1 MQPTPMPLP
10 TIPESLA
17 NQVDPVV
24 HFIASRLDA
33 FGSDIQ
39 EIKGVQKEMAAN
51 FTKLIVIEER
61 QTATMTGLEWAF
73 KALER
78 VETKLEAHTSANRE
92 TCQALEKENAD
103 LAKRVV
109 ELEKSEPMQAQT
121 SKWVLAAVWGS
132 LALLAGFI
140 VPRILGRMFS

>member
-1 MQPTPMPLP
+1 MTASHRPQ
-10 TIPESLA
+10 IPDSLVSK
-17 NQVDPVV
+17 VDPVV
-24 HFIASRLDA
+24 QFIAARLDA
-33 FGSDIQ
+33 FNSDIQ
-39 EIKGVQKEMAAN
+39 EIKGVQKEMAAS

-61 QTATMTGLEWAF
+61 QTATMAGLERAF
-73 KALER
+73 KALEK
-78 VETKLEAHTSANRE
+78 VETKLEAYTSANRE
-92 TCQALEKENAD
+92 TCQALEMENAD

>member
-61 QTATMTGLEWAF
+61 QTATMA
-73 KALER
+73 R
-78 VETKLEAHTSANRE
+78 
-92 TCQALEKENAD
+92 
-103 LAKRVV
+103 
-109 ELEKSEPMQAQT
+109 
-121 SKWVLAAVWGS
+121 
-132 LALLAGFI
+132 
-140 VPRILGRMFS
+140 

>member
-1 MQPTPMPLP
+1 MSSAQRP
-10 TIPESLA
+10 TIPDSLVSK
-17 NQVDPVV
+17 VDPFVQ
-24 HFIASRLDA
+24 FIAARLDA
-33 FGSDIQ
+33 FNSDIQ
-39 EIKGVQKEMAAN
+39 EIKGVQKEMAAS

-61 QTATMTGLEWAF
+61 QTATMASLERAF

-78 VETKLEAHTSANRE
+78 MDTKLEAYTTANRE

-121 SKWVLAAVWGS
+121 SKWVTAGVWGA
-132 LALLAGFI
+132 LALLASFI
-140 VPRILGRMFS
+140 VPRILERVFQ

>member
-24 HFIASRLDA
+24 HFIASRLDS

-61 QTATMTGLEWAF
+61 QTATMAGLERAF
-73 KALER
+73 KALEKLD
-78 VETKLEAHTSANRE
+78 TKVEAHNTAGRE
-92 TCQALEKENAD
+92 TYQALAKENAE

-121 SKWVLAAVWGS
+121 SKWVLGALWGS
-132 LALLAGFI
+132 LALLAAFL
-140 VPRILGRMFS
+140 VPRMLERLFA

>member
-1 MQPTPMPLP
+1 MTASHRPQ
-10 TIPESLA
+10 IPDSLVSK
-17 NQVDPVV
+17 VDPVV
-24 HFIASRLDA
+24 QFIAARLDA
-33 FGSDIQ
+33 FNSDIQ
-39 EIKGVQKEMAAN
+39 EIKVVQKEMAAS

-61 QTATMTGLEWAF
+61 QTATMAGLERAF
-73 KALER
+73 KALEK
-78 VETKLEAHTSANRE
+78 VETKLEAYTSANRE
-92 TCQALEKENAD
+92 TCQELERENAD

-140 VPRILGRMFS
+140 VPKMLDRMFS

>member
-1 MQPTPMPLP
+1 MTAAQRP
-10 TIPESLA
+10 TIPDSLVSK
-17 NQVDPVV
+17 VDPVV
-24 HFIASRLDA
+24 QFIAARLDT
-33 FGSDIQ
+33 FNSDIQ

-61 QTATMTGLEWAF
+61 QTATMAGLERAF

-78 VETKLEAHTSANRE
+78 MDAKLEAYTTSNRE

-109 ELEKSEPMQAQT
+109 ELEKSEPLQAQT
-121 SKWVLAAVWGS
+121 SKWVVAAVWGS

-140 VPRILGRMFS
+140 VPRILDKVLP

>member
-24 HFIASRLDA
+24 HFIASRLDS

-61 QTATMTGLEWAF
+61 QTATMAGLERAF
-73 KALER
+73 KALEKLD
-78 VETKLEAHTSANRE
+78 TKVEAHNTAGRE
-92 TCQALEKENAD
+92 TYQALAKENAE

-121 SKWVLAAVWGS
+121 SKWVLGALWGS
-132 LALLAGFI
+132 LALLAAFL
-140 VPRILGRMFS
+140 VPRMLERLFT

>member
-1 MQPTPMPLP
+1 MTASHRPQ
-10 TIPESLA
+10 IPDSLVSK
-17 NQVDPVV
+17 VDPVV
-24 HFIASRLDA
+24 QFIAARLDA
-33 FGSDIQ
+33 FNSDIQ
-39 EIKGVQKEMAAN
+39 EIKVVQKEMAAS

-61 QTATMTGLEWAF
+61 QTATMAGLERAF

-78 VETKLEAHTSANRE
+78 VETKLEAYTTANRE
-92 TCQALEKENAD
+92 TSQALEKETAD

-140 VPRILGRMFS
+140 VPKMLDRMFS

>member
-1 MQPTPMPLP
+1 MPQP
-10 TIPESLA
+10 TIPASLA

-39 EIKGVQKEMAAN
+39 EIKGVQKDMAAS
-51 FTKLIVIEER
+51 FAKLIVIEDR
-61 QTATMTGLEWAF
+61 QTATMAGLERAF
-73 KALER
+73 HALEK
-78 VETKLEAHTSANRE
+78 VETKLDASTTENRE
-92 TCQALEKENAD
+92 ACKKMEREAAEM
-103 LAKRVV
+103 AKRVV

-121 SKWVLAAVWGS
+121 SKWVLSAAWGS

-140 VPRILGRMFS
+140 IPKMLDRMFS

>member
-1 MQPTPMPLP
+1 MTASHRPQ
-10 TIPESLA
+10 IPDSLVSK
-17 NQVDPVV
+17 VDPVV
-24 HFIASRLDA
+24 QFIAARLDA
-33 FGSDIQ
+33 FNSDIQ
-39 EIKGVQKEMAAN
+39 EIKGVQKEMAAS

-61 QTATMTGLEWAF
+61 QTATMAGLERAF

-78 VETKLEAHTSANRE
+78 MDTKLEAYTSANRE
-92 TCQALEKENAD
+92 TCQALERENAD

-140 VPRILGRMFS
+140 VPKMLDRMFS